1 MLSAKTRRKEI
12 VLARQV
18 AMYLSRKILGEPLK
32 EIGSKFGGRDHT
44 TVIHA
49 CQVIENML
57 NRDHKIQSTLDQIK
71 RSIK

>member
-1 MLSAKTRRKEI
+1 VLSAKTRRKEI

-18 AMYLSRKILGEPLK
+18 AMYLSRKILEEPLK
-32 EIGSKFGGRDHT
+32 EIGSNFGGRDHT

-49 CQVIENML
+49 CQVIENII
-57 NRDHKIQSTLDQIK
+57 NRDHEFQGTLDQIK

>member
-1 MLSAKTRRKEI
+1 
-12 VLARQV
+12 
-18 AMYLSRKILGEPLK
+18 MYLSRKILGEPLK